1 MNSVNKAIVLGNL
14 GQDPE
19 TRVLPN
25 GNTVTNLRIATSH
38 SRLGQDNERVEETE
52 WHSIVCFSKRAEI
65 AAEHLKKGMQVYIE
79 GPSTRALGT
88 TSIRERRSTGRRS
101 SQTTSSSSPPPR
113 RPKPQTPPPATSR
126 AGNARLHH
134 SRLHPPCGLCNLRR
148 DHPPQRA
155 SSVQA

>member
-79 GPSTRALGT
+79 GRINTRSWDDKHTGEKKYRTEIIADNLVFISSTKKDSNGESPS
-88 TSIRERRSTGRRS
+88 SDK
-101 SQTTSSSSPPPR
+101 PR
-113 RPKPQTPPPATSR
+113 W
-126 AGNARLHH
+126 
-134 SRLHPPCGLCNLRR
+134 
-148 DHPPQRA
+148 
-155 SSVQA
+155 

>member
-38 SRLGQDNERVEETE
+38 SRLGQDNERIEETE

-65 AAEHLKKGMQVYIE
+65 AAEHLRKGMQVYIE
-79 GPSTRALGT
+79 GRINTRSWDDKHTGEKKYRTEIIADNLVFISSTKKGANGKAT
-88 TSIRERRSTGRRS
+88 TEDK
-101 SQTTSSSSPPPR
+101 PR
-113 RPKPQTPPPATSR
+113 W
-126 AGNARLHH
+126 
-134 SRLHPPCGLCNLRR
+134 
-148 DHPPQRA
+148 
-155 SSVQA
+155 

>member
-79 GPSTRALGT
+79 GRINTRSWDDKHTGEKKYRTEIIADNLVFISSTKKGANGET
-88 TSIRERRSTGRRS
+88 ASADK
-101 SQTTSSSSPPPR
+101 PR
-113 RPKPQTPPPATSR
+113 W
-126 AGNARLHH
+126 
-134 SRLHPPCGLCNLRR
+134 
-148 DHPPQRA
+148 
-155 SSVQA
+155 

>member
-65 AAEHLKKGMQVYIE
+65 AAEHLRKGMQVYIE
-79 GPSTRALGT
+79 GRINTRSWDDKHTGEKKYRTEIIADNLVFISSTKKTGNGEAL
-88 TSIRERRSTGRRS
+88 SDDK
-101 SQTTSSSSPPPR
+101 PR
-113 RPKPQTPPPATSR
+113 W
-126 AGNARLHH
+126 
-134 SRLHPPCGLCNLRR
+134 
-148 DHPPQRA
+148 
-155 SSVQA
+155 

>member
-79 GPSTRALGT
+79 GRINTRSWDDKHTGEKKYRTEIIADNLVFISSTKKAET
-88 TSIRERRSTGRRS
+88 TD
-101 SQTTSSSSPPPR
+101 
-113 RPKPQTPPPATSR
+113 A
-126 AGNARLHH
+126 
-134 SRLHPPCGLCNLRR
+134 
-148 DHPPQRA
+148 A
-155 SSVQA
+155 SSDKPRW